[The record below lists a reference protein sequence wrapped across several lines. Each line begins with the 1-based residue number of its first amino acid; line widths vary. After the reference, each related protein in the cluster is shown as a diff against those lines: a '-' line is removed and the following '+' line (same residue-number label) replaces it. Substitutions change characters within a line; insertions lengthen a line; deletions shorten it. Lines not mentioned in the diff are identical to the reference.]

1 MSNEDGEALKVQRDK
16 CHKMLADSFKL
27 MRHVQTV
34 HKESKQFQCEYCEHR
49 DKRSDNMKTH
59 IRKNHENFTL
69 PL

>member
-1 MSNEDGEALKVQRDK
+1 MSNEDREASKVQRDK
-16 CHKMLADSFKL
+16 RKKMLANRFKL

-34 HKESKQFQCEYCEHR
+34 HNKSKQFQCEYCEHR

-69 PL
+69 P